1 MSEIKLSMLNEELR
15 IDAEY
20 FSKQNILGIKRLSD
34 FGTIKISD
42 IAEVTDG
49 IHTSIDYDENSCI
62 NLISAGSP
70 KENVFDLSRNVF
82 ISEKAH
88 KANPRTALRKND
100 VIISTVGTIGNC
112 AVVDESILPANCD
125 RHVGIIRI
133 KKDYSPYVLSTFLLS
148 KYGRLQTMR
157 ESTGNVQ
164 LNLFIYKLKELLIP
178 AFSKD
183 FQSKIETLVKSAH
196 AKLEESKSLYVQA
209 ENLLLCE
216 LGMSGENL
224 SEFSKPCGGANVSIK
239 RFSDVF
245 QSGRLDS
252 EYYQKKYDLIEEK
265 ISHLETLQISEIGKL
280 NDKNF
285 SPKENAEY
293 KYIELADIGGQG
305 EISSCTVAKGAALP
319 TRARRIVH
327 KGDVLVSSI
336 EGSLQSCAIVPA
348 EFDGALCSTGFYVI
362 EPKTMNAETL
372 LILLKSE
379 NIQLLLKKGCS
390 GTILTNI
397 SKEEFLKIRI
407 PVLSTE
413 IQSKIASLVRSSF
426 SCRAE
431 SRQLL
436 QNAKTLVEQEIEKQ
450 GEEIDE
456 KKVAQINAVY
466 DKVSEKEQI
475 SMSRSSMRS
484 MWEAVKDDTW

>member
-1 MSEIKLSMLNEELR
+1 MLKGLEVSEIKFSMLNEELR

-20 FSKQNILGIKRLSD
+20 FSKQNISVIKRLSD

-49 IHTSIDYDENSCI
+49 IHTSIDYDENSRI

-88 KANPRTALRKND
+88 KENPRTALRKDD

-125 RHVGIIRI
+125 RHVGIIKI
-133 KKDYSPYVLSTFLLS
+133 NKDYSPHVLSTFLLS

-196 AKLEESKSLYVQA
+196 ARLEESKSLYAQA
-209 ENLLLCE
+209 ENLLRSE
-216 LGMSGENL
+216 LGMSNPSENFG
-224 SEFSKPCGGANVSIK
+224 SCGGANVSTK

-285 SPKENAEY
+285 SPEENAEY
-293 KYIELADIGGQG
+293 KYIALADIGSQG
-305 EISSCTVAKGAALP
+305 EISSCTLAKGSELP

-336 EGSLQSCAIVPA
+336 EGSLQSCAIVPS

-362 EPKTMNAETL
+362 EPETMNAETL

-407 PVLSTE
+407 PVLSAE
-413 IQSKIASLVRSSF
+413 IQSKIASLVQSSF

-431 SRQLL
+431 SRRLL

-450 GEEIDE
+450 GTY
-456 KKVAQINAVY
+456 K
-466 DKVSEKEQI
+466 
-475 SMSRSSMRS
+475 
-484 MWEAVKDDTW
+484 